1 MGACDSKVEQKQK
14 DKSFTTFQKEERKT
28 AVKKF
33 QPSQILE
40 GYEWIRDEVG
50 GWDWRKGGSRR

>member
-33 QPSQILE
+33 QPS
-40 GYEWIRDEVG
+40 
-50 GWDWRKGGSRR
+50 